1 MRKLILKRSLALLAV
16 LMMAIGMPAQTLDN
30 TRITVN
36 MKDATVK
43 QFLDEV
49 KRQTKVEFLYNADEL
64 KNMPRVTVNEKN
76 APTRQVMNKVMQ
88 QIGCKCEESN
98 GIVTITPLKRSAGGK
113 NTISGVVVDEK
124 GDPMQF
130 VTVRVKGTGNGTVT
144 DAAGKFSV
152 DLGNVEV
159 AVIEFSSL
167 GFKPI
172 ERTYHPV
179 RAQKMQRIV
188 MHEDAEQ
195 LGEVVVTGYQVL
207 DKRSLTSAVSS
218 AKMEDLQRSDVSS
231 LDQMLEGRI
240 PDLLVSTNSAEVGVA
255 PKIRIRGTST
265 LIGNREPLWVVDGI
279 IIHDPV
285 NVSPEELNDP
295 DYVNRI
301 GNAISGINPQDID
314 RIDVLKDAA
323 ATAIYGTKAAN
334 GVIVVTTKRGT
345 EGKPEVSYNFS
356 MNAKLRPHYSDRSVN
371 VMSAKERIQFSRELY
386 HDHYPY
392 DGNMAPVGYEGLLS
406 DLYNRKITYQ
416 EFVDAISKA
425 ESENTDWF
433 KLLTQNSLSTQHS
446 LSVSGGSKTSRYYA
460 SIGYNHD
467 DDVIK
472 ANRNE
477 RYTYALNLDNTFS
490 NWLTASFSFN
500 GYHSDR
506 RYYQDEIAPMD
517 YAYTTNRAI
526 PAYNEDGSYYFYKPG
541 ISSTYNYN
549 YNILNELENS
559 YRKQATNSMTFNTNL
574 QFTFT
579 DWLRANA
586 ILSLTYQNTDQEN
599 WWGENTYHIA
609 KLRESEYGAPIDAD
623 RLEESSCPVGGEIGK
638 STTRDFNYTA
648 RFQLDAN
655 KYFGEDEK
663 YNIDATAG
671 VEVNS
676 DRNRNHSYK
685 ERGYYRDRGLLVAND
700 IDPNI
705 YTGYAAWKTAN
716 TMSFSDN
723 LTNQFSTYASFSFGY
738 QRLWRVNV
746 NGRMDASNRFGDRS
760 NERFLPIW
768 SASGSYDLSSLVAKA
783 AWIDYT
789 TLKLSYGFQGN
800 MLDSESPV
808 MTIRKGGM
816 STYYNQFLANIE
828 SNPNPDLKWEK
839 TQSWNLGLDMSFFN
853 HRLAMEA
860 SVFYK
865 KTKDAFMSKKVST
878 VNGVKSYVING
889 GNVTNK
895 GYSFDIT
902 ATPIQTKDFRW
913 TLSTS
918 ISKII
923 NSLDTRPDAQDYT
936 LDNFLSGTAMVKG
949 KSVNTFY
956 SYRFLG
962 LSPVNGGPLIDDW
975 FDNIA
980 AVRGLEK
987 ADFYTTVLEASG
999 KREADIQGSLTNTFR
1014 YRNWR
1019 ANLTLGYSLGAKTR
1033 LFAMYGNAASGGYDN
1048 TIYAN
1053 KNYSRDYMNR
1063 WQYPGNEAHPTMPA
1077 IITPSSNA
1085 YFEYSRLWTDFGS
1098 YYDVYPLADNY
1109 WDMYDYS
1116 NHRVVSADYLKMQS
1130 ISITYE
1136 FGRQL
1141 LSRIGISRLE
1151 LTASAYNLFTI
1162 CDPDLKGQTPT
1173 QGGFSTIQLSDRPS
1187 FSFGLNVR
1195 F

>member
-1 MRKLILKRSLALLAV
+1 MRKTIMKRCLTFMACFVVAISLS
-16 LMMAIGMPAQTLDN
+16 AQTLDN

-36 MKDATVK
+36 MKDVTVK

-49 KRQTKVEFLYNADEL
+49 KRQTKIQFLYNADEL
-64 KNMPRVTVNEKN
+64 KGLPRVTVNETN

-88 QIGCKCEESN
+88 RIGCQCEESN
-98 GIVTITPLKRSAGGK
+98 GIVTITPLKRNAGGK

-144 DAAGKFSV
+144 DAAGRFSV

-159 AVIEFSSL
+159 AVVEFSSL
-167 GFKPI
+167 GFKSI

-179 RAQKMQRIV
+179 KTQKMQRIV

-406 DLYNRKITYQ
+406 DLYNKKITYQ

-526 PAYNEDGSYYFYKPG
+526 PAYNEDGSYYYYHPG
-541 ISSTYNYN
+541 RSYSYNYN

-738 QRLWRVNV
+738 KRLWRVNV
-746 NGRMDASNRFGDRS
+746 NGRVDASNRFGDRS
-760 NERFLPIW
+760 NEKFLPIW
-768 SASGSYDLSSLVAKA
+768 SASGSYDLSSLLGKVS
-783 AWIDYT
+783 WIDYT

-828 SNPNPDLKWEK
+828 KNPNPDLK
-839 TQSWNLGLDMSFFN
+839 
-853 HRLAMEA
+853 
-860 SVFYK
+860 
-865 KTKDAFMSKKVST
+865 
-878 VNGVKSYVING
+878 
-889 GNVTNK
+889 
-895 GYSFDIT
+895 
-902 ATPIQTKDFRW
+902 
-913 TLSTS
+913 
-918 ISKII
+918 
-923 NSLDTRPDAQDYT
+923 
-936 LDNFLSGTAMVKG
+936 
-949 KSVNTFY
+949 
-956 SYRFLG
+956 
-962 LSPVNGGPLIDDW
+962 
-975 FDNIA
+975 
-980 AVRGLEK
+980 
-987 ADFYTTVLEASG
+987 
-999 KREADIQGSLTNTFR
+999 
-1014 YRNWR
+1014 
-1019 ANLTLGYSLGAKTR
+1019 
-1033 LFAMYGNAASGGYDN
+1033 
-1048 TIYAN
+1048 
-1053 KNYSRDYMNR
+1053 
-1063 WQYPGNEAHPTMPA
+1063 
-1077 IITPSSNA
+1077 
-1085 YFEYSRLWTDFGS
+1085 
-1098 YYDVYPLADNY
+1098 
-1109 WDMYDYS
+1109 
-1116 NHRVVSADYLKMQS
+1116 
-1130 ISITYE
+1130 
-1136 FGRQL
+1136 
-1141 LSRIGISRLE
+1141 
-1151 LTASAYNLFTI
+1151 
-1162 CDPDLKGQTPT
+1162 
-1173 QGGFSTIQLSDRPS
+1173 
-1187 FSFGLNVR
+1187 
-1195 F
+1195 

>member
-1 MRKLILKRSLALLAV
+1 MRKTILKRCLALMAFLV
-16 LMMAIGMPAQTLDN
+16 MAISMPAQTLDN
-30 TRITVN
+30 TRITVH
-36 MKDATVK
+36 MKDVTVK

-49 KRQTKVEFLYNADEL
+49 KRQTKIQFLYNADEL
-64 KNMPRVTVNEKN
+64 KSLSRVTVNETN
-76 APTRQVMNKVMQ
+76 APTRQVMNKVMR
-88 QIGCKCEESN
+88 QIGCQSEENN
-98 GIVTITPLKRSAGGK
+98 GIVTITPLKRNNGER
-113 NTISGVVVDEK
+113 T
-124 GDPMQF
+124 
-130 VTVRVKGTGNGTVT
+130 VKGIVKDNEGNPLIGVPVCIGESRVCTVT
-144 DAAGKFSV
+144 DADGFYTFKIPNDKTVLKFSYV
-152 DLGNVEV
+152 GMETVYKTIAAGTKTVTQDIIMVSG
-159 AVIEFSSL
+159 
-167 GFKPI
+167 
-172 ERTYHPV
+172 
-179 RAQKMQRIV
+179 
-188 MHEDAEQ
+188 HELD
-195 LGEVVVTGYQVL
+195 EVVVTGYQVL

-218 AKMEDLQRSDVSS
+218 AKMEDLARSDMSS

-240 PDLLVSTNSAEVGVA
+240 PDLLVTNNSAEVGVA

-265 LIGNREPLWVVDGI
+265 LVGNREPLWVVDGI

-301 GNAISGINPQDID
+301 GNAISGINPQDIE

-334 GVIVVTTKRGT
+334 GVIVVTTKRGS

-406 DLYNRKITYQ
+406 DLYNKKITYQ

-433 KLLTQNSLSTQHS
+433 KLLTSNSLSTQHS

-472 ANRNE
+472 ANGAE

-506 RYYQDEIAPMD
+506 HYYQDEIAPME

-526 PAYNEDGSYYFYKPG
+526 PAYNSDGTYYYYKPG
-541 ISSTYNYN
+541 ITSTYNYN

-559 YRKQATNSMTFNTNL
+559 YRKQSTNSMTFNTNL

-579 DWLRANA
+579 NWLHANA
-586 ILSLTYQNTDQEN
+586 ILSLTYQNTDQEG
-599 WWGENTYHIA
+599 WWGEKTYHIA
-609 KLRESEYGAPIDAD
+609 QLRESDYGVPIDAD
-623 RLEESSCPVGGEIGK
+623 RIADSSCPVGGEISK

-671 VEVNS
+671 VEINS
-676 DRNRNHSYK
+676 DRYRNHSYT

-700 IDPNI
+700 IDPTI
-705 YTGYAAWKTAN
+705 YQAYGAWKTSNVMAF
-716 TMSFSDN
+716 TDN

-738 QRLWRVNV
+738 KRLWRVNV
-746 NGRMDASNRFGDRS
+746 NGRVDASNRFGDRS
-760 NERFLPIW
+760 NEKFLPIW
-768 SASGSYDLSSLVAKA
+768 SASGSYDLSSLVSKA
-783 AWIDYT
+783 QWIDYT

-828 SNPNPDLKWEK
+828 KNPNPDLKWEK

-878 VNGVKSYVING
+878 VNGVTSYIING
-889 GNVTNK
+889 GDVTNK

-902 ATPIQTKDFRW
+902 ATPIQTKNFRW

-923 NSLDTRPDAQDYT
+923 NTLDTRPDAQDYT
-936 LDNFLSGTAMVKG
+936 LSNFLNGTAMVKG

-980 AVRGLEK
+980 SVRGLEK

-999 KREADIQGSLTNTFR
+999 KRDADIQGSLTNTFR

-1033 LFAMYGNAASGGYDN
+1033 LFAMYGNAASGGYGN
-1048 TIYAN
+1048 QIYAN
-1053 KNYSRDYMNR
+1053 KNYSRDYMDR
-1063 WQYPGNEAHPTMPA
+1063 WRFPGDEMHTTLPA
-1077 IITPSSNA
+1077 ILTTSTDG
-1085 YFEYSRLWTDFGS
+1085 YFEYSRLWTSFS
-1098 YYDVYPLADNY
+1098 SFNDVYPLGDNY

-1116 NHRVVSADYLKMQS
+1116 NLRVVSADYLKMQS
-1130 ISITYE
+1130 MSITYE
-1136 FGRQL
+1136 FSKQL
-1141 LSRIGISRLE
+1141 LSRIGLSRLE

-1187 FSFGLNVR
+1187 FSLGLNVR

>member
-1 MRKLILKRSLALLAV
+1 MRKTILKRYLALMAFLVMAV
-16 LMMAIGMPAQTLDN
+16 SMPAQTLDN

-36 MKDATVK
+36 MKNVTVK

-49 KRQTKVEFLYNADEL
+49 KRQTKIQFLYNADEL
-64 KNMPRVTVNEKN
+64 KSLPRVTVNETN
-76 APTRQVMNKVMQ
+76 APTRQVMNKVMR
-88 QIGCKCEESN
+88 QIGCQSEENN
-98 GIVTITPLKRSAGGK
+98 GIVTITPLKRNNGER
-113 NTISGVVVDEK
+113 T
-124 GDPMQF
+124 
-130 VTVRVKGTGNGTVT
+130 VKGIVKDNEGNPLIGVPVCIGESRVCTVT
-144 DAAGKFSV
+144 DADGFYTFMIPNDKTVLKFSYV
-152 DLGNVEV
+152 GMETVYKTIAAGSKTVTQDIIMVSG
-159 AVIEFSSL
+159 
-167 GFKPI
+167 
-172 ERTYHPV
+172 
-179 RAQKMQRIV
+179 
-188 MHEDAEQ
+188 HELD
-195 LGEVVVTGYQVL
+195 EVVVTGYQVL

-218 AKMEDLQRSDVSS
+218 AKMEDLARSDMSS

-240 PDLLVSTNSAEVGVA
+240 PDLLVSNNSAEVGVA

-285 NVSPEELNDP
+285 DVSPEELNDP
-295 DYVNRI
+295 DYVNRV
-301 GNAISGINPQDID
+301 GNAIAGINPQDID

-334 GVIVVTTKRGT
+334 GVIVVTTKRGS

-356 MNAKLRPHYSDRSVN
+356 MNAKLRPHYSDHSVN

-386 HDHYPY
+386 QDHYKY
-392 DGNMAPVGYEGLLS
+392 YGNMTAVGYEGLL
-406 DLYNRKITYQ
+406 LKLFNKELTYD
-416 EFVDAISKA
+416 EFVQAVSKA

-472 ANRNE
+472 ANGAE
-477 RYTYALNLDNTFS
+477 RYTYALNIDNTFS
-490 NWLTASFSFN
+490 KWLKASFSFT
-500 GYHSDR
+500 GYHTDR
-506 RYYQDEIAPMD
+506 HYYQDEIAPMD

-526 PAYNEDGSYYFYKPG
+526 PAYNEDGSYYFYRPG
-541 ISSTYNYN
+541 RDYSSARQ

-559 YRKQATNSMTFNTNL
+559 YKKQITNSMTFNSNL

-579 DWLRANA
+579 DWLHANA
-586 ILSLTYQNTDQEN
+586 ILSMTHQNTEQEG
-599 WWGENTYHIA
+599 WWGEKTWYIA
-609 KLRESEYGAPIDAD
+609 RLRYSDYGVDIATNDRAYSE
-623 RLEESSCPVGGEIGK
+623 CPVGGEISK
-638 STTRDFNYTA
+638 SSIRDFNYTA

-663 YNIDATAG
+663 YNFDATVG
-671 VEVNS
+671 VEVTS
-676 DRNRNHSYK
+676 DRYKSYSNV
-685 ERGYYRDRGLLVAND
+685 ERGFFKDRGLRVSDD

-705 YTGYAAWKTAN
+705 YPAYAQWKTQN
-716 TMSFSDN
+716 VMSLTDN

-738 QRLWRVNV
+738 KRLWRVNI
-746 NGRMDASNRFGDRS
+746 NGRVDASNKFGDRS
-760 NERFLPIW
+760 NDKFLPIW
-768 SASGSYDLSSLVAKA
+768 SASGSYDLSSFLKEVK
-783 AWIDYT
+783 WIDYT

-800 MLDSESPV
+800 MLDSENPL

-816 STYYNQFLANIE
+816 SSYYGQYTSSITK
-828 SNPNPDLKWEK
+828 NPNPNLKWEK
-839 TQSWNLGLDMSFFN
+839 TNSWNLGLDMSFFN

-865 KTKDAFMSKKVST
+865 KTKDAFMTKQVSL
-878 VNGVKSYVING
+878 VNGVASYVING
-889 GNVTNK
+889 GDVTNK

-923 NSLDTRPDAQDYT
+923 NSIDTRPDAQDYT
-936 LDNFLSGTAMVKG
+936 LSNFLNGTAMVKG

-962 LSPVNGGPLIDDW
+962 LSPVDGGPLFEDW

-987 ADFYTTVLEASG
+987 ADFYTTILEASG
-999 KREADIQGSLTNTFR
+999 KRDADIQGSLTNTFR
-1014 YRNWR
+1014 YKNWR
-1019 ANLTLGYSLGAKTR
+1019 ANVTLGYSLGAKTR
-1033 LFAMYGNAASGGYDN
+1033 LFAMYGNAASGGYSND
-1048 TIYAN
+1048 IYAN
-1053 KNYSRDYMNR
+1053 KNYSRDYLNR
-1063 WQYPGNEAHPTMPA
+1063 WRQPGDEAHTNLPA
-1077 IITPSSNA
+1077 IMNSGIEGYYTYA
-1085 YFEYSRLWTDFGS
+1085 RLWSDF
-1098 YYDVYPLADNY
+1098 YDDVYPIADSY
-1109 WDMYDYS
+1109 FDMYDYS
-1116 NHRVVSADYLKMQS
+1116 NIRVVSADYLKLQS
-1130 ISITYE
+1130 CSITYE
-1136 FGRQL
+1136 FDKQL
-1141 LSRIGISRLE
+1141 LSRLGISRLE

-1162 CDPDLKGQTPT
+1162 CDSKLKGQTPT

-1187 FSFGLNVR
+1187 FSLGLNIR

>member
-1 MRKLILKRSLALLAV
+1 MKRCLTFMACFVVAISLS
-16 LMMAIGMPAQTLDN
+16 AQTLDN

-36 MKDATVK
+36 MKDVTVK

-49 KRQTKVEFLYNADEL
+49 KRQTKIQFLYNADEL
-64 KNMPRVTVNEKN
+64 KGLPRVTVNETN

-88 QIGCKCEESN
+88 RIGCQCEESN
-98 GIVTITPLKRSAGGK
+98 GIVTITPLKRNAGGK

-144 DAAGKFSV
+144 DAAGRFSV

-159 AVIEFSSL
+159 AVVEFSSL
-167 GFKPI
+167 GFKSI

-179 RAQKMQRIV
+179 KTQKMQRIV

-240 PDLLVSTNSAEVGVA
+240 PDLLVSNNSAEVGVV
-255 PKIRIRGTST
+255 PRIRIRGTST

-345 EGKPEVSYNFS
+345 EGKPEVSYNLS

-406 DLYNRKITYQ
+406 DLYNKKITYQ

-506 RYYQDEIAPMD
+506 RYYQNEIAPMD

-574 QFTFT
+574 RFTFT
-579 DWLRANA
+579 NWLHANA
-586 ILSLTYQNTDQEN
+586 ILSLTYQNTDQEG
-599 WWGENTYHIA
+599 WWGEKTYHIA
-609 KLRESEYGAPIDAD
+609 RLRESDYGVPIDAD
-623 RLEESSCPVGGEIGK
+623 RIADSSCPVGGEIGK

-648 RFQLDAN
+648 RFQIDAN

-663 YNIDATAG
+663 YNIDATVGIEA
-671 VEVNS
+671 NS
-676 DRNRNHSYK
+676 DRNRNHSYT
-685 ERGYYRDRGLLVAND
+685 ERGYYRDRGLLVADD

-705 YTGYAAWKTAN
+705 YQAYAAWKTSN
-716 TMSFSDN
+716 VMSFTDN

-738 QRLWRVNV
+738 KRLWRVNV
-746 NGRMDASNRFGDRS
+746 NGRVDASNRFGDRS
-760 NERFLPIW
+760 NE
-768 SASGSYDLSSLVAKA
+768 
-783 AWIDYT
+783 
-789 TLKLSYGFQGN
+789 
-800 MLDSESPV
+800 
-808 MTIRKGGM
+808 
-816 STYYNQFLANIE
+816 
-828 SNPNPDLKWEK
+828 
-839 TQSWNLGLDMSFFN
+839 
-853 HRLAMEA
+853 
-860 SVFYK
+860 
-865 KTKDAFMSKKVST
+865 
-878 VNGVKSYVING
+878 
-889 GNVTNK
+889 
-895 GYSFDIT
+895 
-902 ATPIQTKDFRW
+902 
-913 TLSTS
+913 
-918 ISKII
+918 
-923 NSLDTRPDAQDYT
+923 
-936 LDNFLSGTAMVKG
+936 
-949 KSVNTFY
+949 
-956 SYRFLG
+956 
-962 LSPVNGGPLIDDW
+962 
-975 FDNIA
+975 
-980 AVRGLEK
+980 
-987 ADFYTTVLEASG
+987 
-999 KREADIQGSLTNTFR
+999 
-1014 YRNWR
+1014 
-1019 ANLTLGYSLGAKTR
+1019 
-1033 LFAMYGNAASGGYDN
+1033 
-1048 TIYAN
+1048 
-1053 KNYSRDYMNR
+1053 
-1063 WQYPGNEAHPTMPA
+1063 
-1077 IITPSSNA
+1077 
-1085 YFEYSRLWTDFGS
+1085 
-1098 YYDVYPLADNY
+1098 
-1109 WDMYDYS
+1109 
-1116 NHRVVSADYLKMQS
+1116 
-1130 ISITYE
+1130 
-1136 FGRQL
+1136 
-1141 LSRIGISRLE
+1141 
-1151 LTASAYNLFTI
+1151 
-1162 CDPDLKGQTPT
+1162 
-1173 QGGFSTIQLSDRPS
+1173 
-1187 FSFGLNVR
+1187 
-1195 F
+1195 

>member
-1 MRKLILKRSLALLAV
+1 MRKMILKRSLALLAI
-16 LMMAIGMPAQTLDN
+16 LMVAITAPAQTLDN
-30 TRITVN
+30 TRITVD
-36 MKDATVK
+36 MKNVTVK

-49 KRQTKVEFLYNADEL
+49 KRQTKIEFLYNADEM
-64 KNMPRVTVNEKN
+64 KDKPRVTVKETN
-76 APTRQVMNKVMQ
+76 AKAWQVMNKVMQ
-88 QIGCKCEESN
+88 QIGCKCEENN
-98 GIVTITPLKRSAGGK
+98 GIVTIKPQSRDNGERVVK
-113 NTISGVVVDEK
+113 GVVRDNEGNELIGVPVCIGE
-124 GDPMQF
+124 
-130 VTVRVKGTGNGTVT
+130 TRVCTVT
-144 DAAGKFSV
+144 DADGFYTFKIPTSKTVLKFSYV
-152 DLGNVEV
+152 GMGTKYVTIAAGNKPVTEN
-159 AVIEFSSL
+159 VILES
-167 GFKPI
+167 G
-172 ERTYHPV
+172 
-179 RAQKMQRIV
+179 
-188 MHEDAEQ
+188 HELD
-195 LGEVVVTGYQVL
+195 EVVVTGYQVL
-207 DKRSLTSAVSS
+207 NKRSLTSAVSS

-240 PDLLVSTNSAEVGVA
+240 PDLLVSNNSAEVGVA
-255 PKIRIRGTST
+255 PRIRIRGTST

-301 GNAISGINPQDID
+301 GNAIAGINPQDID

-334 GVIVVTTKRGT
+334 GVIVVTTKRGS

-356 MNAKLRPHYSDRSVN
+356 MNGKLRPRYSDRSVD

-386 HDHYPY
+386 QDHYPY

-406 DLYNRKITYQ
+406 DLYNKKLTYD
-416 EFVDAISKA
+416 EFVQAVSKA

-433 KLLTQNSLSTQHS
+433 KLLTHNSLSTQHS
-446 LSVSGGSKTSRYYA
+446 MSVSGGSKNSRYYA
-460 SIGYNHD
+460 SIGYNND

-472 ANRNE
+472 WNNNE
-477 RYTYALNLDNTFS
+477 RYTFALNLDNTFS
-490 NWLTASFSFN
+490 KWLTASFSFN

-506 RYYQDEIAPMD
+506 RYYQDEIGPMD

-526 PAYNEDGSYYFYKPG
+526 PAYNEDGSYYYYHPG
-541 ISSTYNYN
+541 RSYSYNYN

-586 ILSLTYQNTDQEN
+586 ILSLTYQNTDQES

-609 KLRESEYGAPIDAD
+609 KLRESEYGVPVDAD

-738 QRLWRVNV
+738 KRLWRVNV
-746 NGRMDASNRFGDRS
+746 NGRVDASNRFGDRS

-860 SVFYK
+860 SFFYK
-865 KTKDAFMSKKVST
+865 KTQDAFMSKKVST

-936 LDNFLSGTAMVKG
+936 LNNFLNGTAMVKG

-980 AVRGLEK
+980 SVRGLEK

-999 KREADIQGSLTNTFR
+999 KRDADIQGSLTNTFR
-1014 YRNWR
+1014 YKNWR
-1019 ANLTLGYSLGAKTR
+1019 ANITLGYSLGAKTR
-1033 LFAMYGNAASGGYDN
+1033 LFAMYGNAASGGYGN

-1063 WQYPGNEAHPTMPA
+1063 WQYPGDEAHTTMPA

-1085 YFEYSRLWTDFGS
+1085 YFEYSNLWTSFGDFN
-1098 YYDVYPLADNY
+1098 DVYPLADNY

>member
-1 MRKLILKRSLALLAV
+1 MKRCLTLMACFVVAISLS
-16 LMMAIGMPAQTLDN
+16 AQTLDN

-36 MKDATVK
+36 MKDVTVK

-49 KRQTKVEFLYNADEL
+49 KRQTKIQFLYNADEL
-64 KNMPRVTVNEKN
+64 KGLPRVTVNETN

-88 QIGCKCEESN
+88 RIGCQCEESN

-541 ISSTYNYN
+541 
-549 YNILNELENS
+549 
-559 YRKQATNSMTFNTNL
+559 
-574 QFTFT
+574 
-579 DWLRANA
+579 
-586 ILSLTYQNTDQEN
+586 
-599 WWGENTYHIA
+599 
-609 KLRESEYGAPIDAD
+609 
-623 RLEESSCPVGGEIGK
+623 
-638 STTRDFNYTA
+638 
-648 RFQLDAN
+648 
-655 KYFGEDEK
+655 
-663 YNIDATAG
+663 
-671 VEVNS
+671 
-676 DRNRNHSYK
+676 
-685 ERGYYRDRGLLVAND
+685 
-700 IDPNI
+700 
-705 YTGYAAWKTAN
+705 
-716 TMSFSDN
+716 
-723 LTNQFSTYASFSFGY
+723 
-738 QRLWRVNV
+738 
-746 NGRMDASNRFGDRS
+746 
-760 NERFLPIW
+760 
-768 SASGSYDLSSLVAKA
+768 
-783 AWIDYT
+783 
-789 TLKLSYGFQGN
+789 
-800 MLDSESPV
+800 
-808 MTIRKGGM
+808 
-816 STYYNQFLANIE
+816 
-828 SNPNPDLKWEK
+828 
-839 TQSWNLGLDMSFFN
+839 
-853 HRLAMEA
+853 
-860 SVFYK
+860 
-865 KTKDAFMSKKVST
+865 
-878 VNGVKSYVING
+878 
-889 GNVTNK
+889 
-895 GYSFDIT
+895 
-902 ATPIQTKDFRW
+902 
-913 TLSTS
+913 
-918 ISKII
+918 
-923 NSLDTRPDAQDYT
+923 
-936 LDNFLSGTAMVKG
+936 
-949 KSVNTFY
+949 
-956 SYRFLG
+956 
-962 LSPVNGGPLIDDW
+962 
-975 FDNIA
+975 
-980 AVRGLEK
+980 
-987 ADFYTTVLEASG
+987 
-999 KREADIQGSLTNTFR
+999 
-1014 YRNWR
+1014 
-1019 ANLTLGYSLGAKTR
+1019 
-1033 LFAMYGNAASGGYDN
+1033 
-1048 TIYAN
+1048 
-1053 KNYSRDYMNR
+1053 
-1063 WQYPGNEAHPTMPA
+1063 
-1077 IITPSSNA
+1077 
-1085 YFEYSRLWTDFGS
+1085 
-1098 YYDVYPLADNY
+1098 
-1109 WDMYDYS
+1109 
-1116 NHRVVSADYLKMQS
+1116 
-1130 ISITYE
+1130 
-1136 FGRQL
+1136 
-1141 LSRIGISRLE
+1141 
-1151 LTASAYNLFTI
+1151 
-1162 CDPDLKGQTPT
+1162 
-1173 QGGFSTIQLSDRPS
+1173 
-1187 FSFGLNVR
+1187 
-1195 F
+1195 

>member
-1 MRKLILKRSLALLAV
+1 MRKTIMKRCLTLMACFVVAISLS
-16 LMMAIGMPAQTLDN
+16 AQTLDN

-36 MKDATVK
+36 MKDVTVK

-49 KRQTKVEFLYNADEL
+49 KRQTKIQFLYNADEL
-64 KNMPRVTVNEKN
+64 KGLPRVTVNETN

-88 QIGCKCEESN
+88 RIGCQCEESN
-98 GIVTITPLKRSAGGK
+98 GIVTITPLKRNAGGK

-167 GFKPI
+167 GFKSI

-179 RAQKMQRIV
+179 KSQKMQRIV

-406 DLYNRKITYQ
+406 DLYNKKITYQ

-425 ESENTDWF
+425 ETENTDWF

-506 RYYQDEIAPMD
+506 RYYQDEIAPWTMPIPPTAP
-517 YAYTTNRAI
+517 YRHTMKTVRITSTNQVSAQLITTI
-526 PAYNEDGSYYFYKPG
+526 TIF
-541 ISSTYNYN
+541 ST
-549 YNILNELENS
+549 S
-559 YRKQATNSMTFNTNL
+559 
-574 QFTFT
+574 
-579 DWLRANA
+579 
-586 ILSLTYQNTDQEN
+586 
-599 WWGENTYHIA
+599 
-609 KLRESEYGAPIDAD
+609 
-623 RLEESSCPVGGEIGK
+623 
-638 STTRDFNYTA
+638 
-648 RFQLDAN
+648 
-655 KYFGEDEK
+655 
-663 YNIDATAG
+663 
-671 VEVNS
+671 
-676 DRNRNHSYK
+676 
-685 ERGYYRDRGLLVAND
+685 
-700 IDPNI
+700 
-705 YTGYAAWKTAN
+705 WKTH
-716 TMSFSDN
+716 
-723 LTNQFSTYASFSFGY
+723 
-738 QRLWRVNV
+738 
-746 NGRMDASNRFGDRS
+746 
-760 NERFLPIW
+760 I
-768 SASGSYDLSSLVAKA
+768 GSR
-783 AWIDYT
+783 
-789 TLKLSYGFQGN
+789 Q
-800 MLDSESPV
+800 P
-808 MTIRKGGM
+808 
-816 STYYNQFLANIE
+816 
-828 SNPNPDLKWEK
+828 
-839 TQSWNLGLDMSFFN
+839 
-853 HRLAMEA
+853 
-860 SVFYK
+860 
-865 KTKDAFMSKKVST
+865 
-878 VNGVKSYVING
+878 
-889 GNVTNK
+889 
-895 GYSFDIT
+895 
-902 ATPIQTKDFRW
+902 
-913 TLSTS
+913 
-918 ISKII
+918 
-923 NSLDTRPDAQDYT
+923 TR
-936 LDNFLSGTAMVKG
+936 
-949 KSVNTFY
+949 
-956 SYRFLG
+956 
-962 LSPVNGGPLIDDW
+962 
-975 FDNIA
+975 
-980 AVRGLEK
+980 
-987 ADFYTTVLEASG
+987 
-999 KREADIQGSLTNTFR
+999 
-1014 YRNWR
+1014 
-1019 ANLTLGYSLGAKTR
+1019 
-1033 LFAMYGNAASGGYDN
+1033 
-1048 TIYAN
+1048 
-1053 KNYSRDYMNR
+1053 
-1063 WQYPGNEAHPTMPA
+1063 
-1077 IITPSSNA
+1077 
-1085 YFEYSRLWTDFGS
+1085 
-1098 YYDVYPLADNY
+1098 
-1109 WDMYDYS
+1109 
-1116 NHRVVSADYLKMQS
+1116 
-1130 ISITYE
+1130 
-1136 FGRQL
+1136 
-1141 LSRIGISRLE
+1141 
-1151 LTASAYNLFTI
+1151 
-1162 CDPDLKGQTPT
+1162 
-1173 QGGFSTIQLSDRPS
+1173 
-1187 FSFGLNVR
+1187 
-1195 F
+1195 